1 MKDVP
6 LAHLQGG
13 ASRGSLRPEAGLP
26 AEAFAKA
33 GGGHPQPDLFRPT
46 IRVPL
51 RGVQADA
58 KRANAK
64 T

>member
-1 MKDVP
+1 MKNYGW
-6 LAHLQGG
+6 LEGQNN
-13 ASRGSLRPEAGLP
+13 
-26 AEAFAKA
+26 F

-51 RGVQADA
+51 RSTQAES